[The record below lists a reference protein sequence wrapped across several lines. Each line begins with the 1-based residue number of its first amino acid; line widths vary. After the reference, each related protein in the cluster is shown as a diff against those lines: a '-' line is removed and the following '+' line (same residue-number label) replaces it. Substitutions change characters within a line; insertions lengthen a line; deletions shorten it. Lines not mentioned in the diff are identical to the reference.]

1 MLKISKSLGSSQV
14 KTYYEKEY
22 LAKES
27 YWQQDDTAPG
37 EWHGKLAAE
46 MGLSGAIDFE
56 VFARL
61 ADGKQSRL
69 STGQDGMRHSPPQNL
84 SLSQL
89 WSAAMTAFVRLTTTP
104 SM

>member
-37 EWHGKLAAE
+37 EWHGKPRITAART
-46 MGLSGAIDFE
+46 D
-56 VFARL
+56 
-61 ADGKQSRL
+61 
-69 STGQDGMRHSPPQNL
+69 
-84 SLSQL
+84 
-89 WSAAMTAFVRLTTTP
+89 
-104 SM
+104 